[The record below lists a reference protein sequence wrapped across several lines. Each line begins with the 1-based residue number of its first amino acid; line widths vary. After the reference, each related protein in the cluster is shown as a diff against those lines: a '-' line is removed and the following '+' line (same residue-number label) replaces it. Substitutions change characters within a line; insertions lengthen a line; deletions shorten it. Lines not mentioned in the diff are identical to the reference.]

1 MEKNKQQIKIN
12 FNNGITSTID
22 ENVYKLILKLENEIK
37 NPIKLPYF
45 WNLSRSIKKIDENF
59 LNFYSFLLANAK
71 LSKSQLYQDLFVL
84 FTFEE
89 KKNGTFLEYG
99 ATDGISL
106 SNTFLLENQFKWRGL
121 LAEPSKK
128 WHSSLKNNRPN
139 SKIIEECIYAET
151 GRYLDFFTSDAG
163 ELSTLEE
170 FRQSDISSMPGNTNL
185 RNKSGYNHK
194 VLTIS
199 LNDVFKKY
207 FDNSPIDYMSVDTEG
222 SELLIL
228 QNFDFEKFSP
238 RIVTVEHNYTDNQK
252 KLDRLFI
259 ENNYTRIFK
268 EYTQFDAWYV
278 LNNK

>member
-1 MEKNKQQIKIN
+1 MKQNRQQITIS
-12 FNNGITSTID
+12 FDNGITSTID
-22 ENVYKLILKLENEIK
+22 EHVFKLIQELENKIK

-45 WNLSRSIKKIDENF
+45 WNLSKSIKNIDENF
-59 LNFYSFLLANAK
+59 LKFYSFLLANAK

-84 FTFEE
+84 FTFQE

-99 ATDGISL
+99 ATDGLNL
-106 SNTFLLENQFKWRGL
+106 SNTFLLENQFKWKGL

-128 WHSSLKNNRPN
+128 WHSSLKKNRPN
-139 SKIIEECIYAET
+139 SKIIEECIYSET
-151 GRYLDFFTSDAG
+151 GKNLNFFTSDVG

-185 RNKSGYNHK
+185 RNKGGYNHK
-194 VLTIS
+194 VLSIS

-207 FDNSPIDYMSVDTEG
+207 FNNSPIDYMSVDTEG

-228 QNFDFEKFSP
+228 ENFDFKRFSP
-238 RIVTVEHNYTDNQK
+238 RIVTVEHNYTDHQNK
-252 KLDRLFI
+252 IDVLFMK
-259 ENNYTRIFK
+259 NNYTRIFK

-278 LNNK
+278 LND

>member
-1 MEKNKQQIKIN
+1 MKQNKQQITLS
-12 FNNGITSTID
+12 FNNGITSNID
-22 ENVYKLILKLENEIK
+22 ENVFKLIKELENQIK

-45 WNLSRSIKKIDENF
+45 WNLSRSIKNVDEKF
-59 LNFYSFLLANAK
+59 LKFYSFLLGNAR

-84 FTFEE
+84 FTFQE

-99 ATDGISL
+99 ATDGLNL
-106 SNTFLLENQFKWRGL
+106 SNTFLLENRFNWRGL

-128 WHSSLKNNRPN
+128 WHSSLKKNRQN
-139 SKIIEECIYAET
+139 SKIIKECIYSET
-151 GRYLDFFTSDAG
+151 GKNLNFFTSDAG

-207 FDNSPIDYMSVDTEG
+207 FNNSTIDYMSVDTEG

-228 QNFDFEKFSP
+228 QNFDFKKFSP
-238 RIVTVEHNYTDNQK
+238 KIVTVEHNYTENQK
-252 KLDRLFI
+252 KLDALFI
-259 ENNYTRIFK
+259 ENNYTRLIK
-268 EYTQFDAWYV
+268 H
-278 LNNK
+278 